1 MDDLERLLHQY
12 FGFEQFRPGQR
23 EVIEHVLARR
33 HTLAV
38 LPTGRGKSLCYQLT
52 AQMLDGVTLVISPLI
67 ALMQDQ
73 VEALVR
79 RGFRNVT
86 YLSSTL
92 SQFEISARYDE
103 IERGEYKLVYVAP
116 ERCDSPRFQQFIR
129 QAAIDLFVIDEA
141 HCISQWGHDFRPHYR
156 TLLTRL
162 PELRRATVLALT
174 ATATSDVQEDI
185 VAALALPQVQ
195 RVIADFNRPNLHFES
210 IRADQR
216 EEKDAKLI
224 ELLTQSSGAN
234 IVYAS
239 TRREATYVYEL
250 LQSRGLDVCL
260 YHAGLAAGQRMQTQR
275 DFQADKHRIIV
286 ATVAFGMGIDKPDVR
301 RVIHYNI
308 PGSLESYYQEAG
320 RAGRDGQPAI
330 CTLLYS
336 QPDVRIQRFLID
348 NSYPEP
354 KVIYRV
360 YDLLRHAHPQP
371 RVASELAT
379 ESECPELAVNAALQ
393 VLCEQQ
399 WATIAKDGR
408 YGLTQPETLHPR
420 VDFRPMAERR
430 NRVGERLKKVIE
442 YAASPRCRRA
452 QILHYFDQLFTA
464 PCGNCDVCLNTVRSA
479 STITSES
486 ALPAAATEASDR
498 IARTI
503 LQTAEGF
510 GGRLGRTLIAEI
522 LTGSKNKRVIE
533 LRLDQSEPYAALR
546 LNTRD
551 QVVKW
556 IDELLARGLVLVTAE
571 EYPRLKITAA
581 GRQALAEAEW
591 IALTGFASRNKS
603 AGELRV
609 VKTNPAEAGINGE
622 PEIIGSAPDDESVTL
637 LTERLKQ
644 WRREKAAAQ
653 NVSAFLIL
661 HNGAID
667 ELAQRQPQSIADLQ
681 TIKGIGPL
689 KIENFGAELLTIVR
703 NLRAAEVQAVESNTR
718 QNHTELQSASSP
730 PDWRLQVELW
740 RQGGAAPEKKVLL
753 PLLEN
758 YAALEHAEL
767 LIVIQTIS
775 QLDFSEAAG
784 ILCGLLNET
793 SNGNLLPVV
802 CEALGR
808 FGVTRS
814 IPDLMRLLEDERP
827 TVRRAAVRALGSL
840 RAVATLDQLETLA
853 NDDAS
858 DYVRLAARAA
868 VLLLSAG
875 R

>member
-1 MDDLERLLHQY
+1 MDDLERLLHQH
-12 FGFEQFRPGQR
+12 FGFEEFRPGQR
-23 EVIEHVLARR
+23 EVIEKVLARQ

-73 VEALVR
+73 VDALEK

-92 SQFEISARYDE
+92 SQFEISSRYDE
-103 IERGEYKLVYVAP
+103 IERGDYKLVYVAP

-174 ATATSDVQEDI
+174 ATATSDVQDDI

-210 IRADQR
+210 IRADKR

-224 ELLTQSSGAN
+224 ELLTQCEGSN

-239 TRREATYVYEL
+239 TRREAAYVYEL
-250 LQSRGLDVCL
+250 LHGHRLNVCL
-260 YHAGLAAGQRMQTQR
+260 YHAGLAAEQRLRTQR
-275 DFQADKHRIIV
+275 DFQADKYRIIV

-360 YDLLRHAHPQP
+360 YDLLRRAHPQP

-393 VLCEQQ
+393 ALYEQQ
-399 WATIAKDGR
+399 WATISKDGR
-408 YGLTQPETLHPR
+408 YGLMKPEILHPR
-420 VDFRPMAERR
+420 VDFRPLTARR

-442 YAASPRCRRA
+442 YAASPHCRRA
-452 QILHYFDQLFTA
+452 QILHYFDQPFTA
-464 PCGNCDVCLNTVRSA
+464 PCGNCDVCLNTVSSA
-479 STITSES
+479 SAVNSEA
-486 ALPAAATEASDR
+486 ALPAAAATEASDR
-498 IARTI
+498 IARAI
-503 LQTAEGF
+503 LEAAEGF

-533 LRLDQSEPYAALR
+533 MRLDQSEPYAALR

-556 IDELLARGLVLVTAE
+556 IDELLARGLLLVTAE
-571 EYPRLKITAA
+571 EYPRLSITSA
-581 GRQALAEAEW
+581 GRQAQVEEEWLA
-591 IALTGFASRNKS
+591 LSGFAGRNKS
-603 AGELRV
+603 ANELRV
-609 VKTNPAEAGINGE
+609 AKASSAEAAINGG
-622 PEIIGSAPDDESVTL
+622 PAPSEASVAL
-637 LTERLKQ
+637 LIERLKQ
-644 WRREKAAAQ
+644 WRRERAAAQ
-653 NVSAFLIL
+653 NVSAFLVL
-661 HNGAID
+661 HNSAID
-667 ELAQRQPQSIADLQ
+667 EIAHRQPQAIADLQ

-689 KIENFGAELLTIVR
+689 KIENFGEELLTIVR
-703 NLRAAEVQAVESNTR
+703 SLPAADAETQTTESNTA
-718 QNHTELQSASSP
+718 QNQTEQSSASSR
-730 PDWRLQVELW
+730 PDWRLQVEMW
-740 RQGGAAPEKKVLL
+740 RQGGAAPDKEMLL
-753 PLLEN
+753 ALLGN
-758 YAALEHAEL
+758 YAALEHTEL
-767 LIVIQTIS
+767 LVVIQTIS
-775 QLDFSEAAG
+775 QLGLNEAAG
-784 ILCGLLNET
+784 MLPRLLNET
-793 SNGNLLPVV
+793 SHGNVLTVV

-808 FGVTRS
+808 FGMTGAIS
-814 IPDLMRLLEDERP
+814 DLMRLLEDERP
-827 TVRRAAVRALGSL
+827 AVRRAAIRALGSL
-840 RAVATLDQLETLA
+840 RAAIALNKLDALA
-853 NDDAS
+853 NDDSS

-868 VLLLSAG
+868 ALLLNPQ